1 MSLYNEIYDKF
12 KKSLIVMYIIIYN
25 CVTIDITIY
34 QKYISNLKY
43 YTIDNKKL
51 PNQNIHHNYLIELFL
66 TIFNLIYKRAE
77 QTIAT

>member
-12 KKSLIVMYIIIYN
+12 KKSFIVMYIITYN
-25 CVTIDITIY
+25 CIKIDITIY

-43 YTIDNKKL
+43 TIDNKKL
-51 PNQNIHHNYLIELFL
+51 PNQNIPHNYLIKLFL
-66 TIFNLIYKRAE
+66 MRFNLKYKRAE

>member
-12 KKSLIVMYIIIYN
+12 KKSFIVMYIITYN
-25 CVTIDITIY
+25 CVNIDITIY
-34 QKYISNLKY
+34 QKYISNLK

-66 TIFNLIYKRAE
+66 TILNLKYKRAE

>member
-1 MSLYNEIYDKF
+1 
-12 KKSLIVMYIIIYN
+12 MYIIRYN

-66 TIFNLIYKRAE
+66 TIFNLKYKRAE

>member
-12 KKSLIVMYIIIYN
+12 KKSFIVMYIRTYN
-25 CVTIDITIY
+25 CIKIDITIY
-34 QKYISNLKY
+34 QKYISNLK

>member
-12 KKSLIVMYIIIYN
+12 KKSFIVMYIITYN
-25 CVTIDITIY
+25 CVNIDITIY

-43 YTIDNKKL
+43 TTDNKKL

-66 TIFNLIYKRAE
+66 TILNLKYKRAE

>member
-1 MSLYNEIYDKF
+1 MILYNEIHDNF

-25 CVTIDITIY
+25 CVNIDIAIY

-43 YTIDNKKL
+43 TINNKKL
-51 PNQNIHHNYLIELFL
+51 PNQKIHHNYLIKLFL
-66 TIFNLIYKRAE
+66 MIFNLKYKGAE